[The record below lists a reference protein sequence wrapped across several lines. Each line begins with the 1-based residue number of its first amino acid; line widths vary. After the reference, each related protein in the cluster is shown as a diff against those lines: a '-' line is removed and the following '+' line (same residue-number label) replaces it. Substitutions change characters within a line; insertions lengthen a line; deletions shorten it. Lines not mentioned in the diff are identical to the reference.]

1 MRCSSPQPWST
12 LRLPGRAGR
21 KSKGAVIL
29 QGYRFCSDS
38 GDCGQI
44 IHIFSRINFLPGRE
58 RDSWTREGAPR
69 ESLPRPH
76 LTTSRPE
83 SLAREGGFP
92 GAGRW
97 TDAAPAPGGGGAG
110 PRRTPHTPPILQ
122 HHAGHME
129 HPHFIPP
136 PVSLI
141 FFNRGLG
148 KTVLSNT

>member
-1 MRCSSPQPWST
+1 MQSYCRVRGFRSHSS
-12 LRLPGRAGR
+12 
-21 KSKGAVIL
+21 
-29 QGYRFCSDS
+29 Y
-38 GDCGQI
+38 CGQI
-44 IHIFSRINFLPGRE
+44 IHISSRVNFLPGRE

-76 LTTSRPE
+76 LTTNRPE
-83 SLAREGGFP
+83 SLVREGGFP

-97 TDAAPAPGGGGAG
+97 TDAAPALGGGGAG

-122 HHAGHME
+122 HHAGHLE

-141 FFNRGLG
+141 CFYHGLG
-148 KTVLSNT
+148 KTEFYPIYN

>member
-1 MRCSSPQPWST
+1 MQSYCRVRGFRSHSS
-12 LRLPGRAGR
+12 
-21 KSKGAVIL
+21 
-29 QGYRFCSDS
+29 Y
-38 GDCGQI
+38 CGQI
-44 IHIFSRINFLPGRE
+44 IHISSRVNFLPGRE

-122 HHAGHME
+122 HHAGHLE

-141 FFNRGLG
+141 CFYHGLG
-148 KTVLSNT
+148 KTEFYPIYN